1 MKGIIVKG
9 IGGFYY
15 IKAVDGNVYECKARG
30 VFRNEKITPV
40 VGDNVEVEVQ
50 NGKGSVTK
58 IYPRRNELIRPGV
71 ANIDILVLV
80 VAAASPE
87 PNTRLIDKMLINAQI
102 NGIEP
107 IICINKTDLSDG
119 KEIER
124 IYKNAGFGVLRVC
137 AERNEGTDEILRVI
151 KGKVAAFSG
160 LSGVG
165 KSSILSIILGN
176 TLETGAVSEKI
187 SRGRHTTR
195 HVELF
200 ELDGGG
206 FVFDTPGFSSLEVYG
221 IKAAELQE
229 YFPET
234 ESYRNNCRFRGC
246 SHINEPDCAVKEAVQ
261 NGKIEESR
269 YESYKI
275 LYEQLS
281 KIKDWESGDTKWHK

>member
-1 MKGIIVKG
+1 MKGIIFKG

-15 IKAVDGNVYECKARG
+15 IKAEDENVYECKARG
-30 VFRNEKITPV
+30 VFRNERITPV
-40 VGDNVEVEVQ
+40 VGDNVEIDVQ
-50 NGKGSVTK
+50 NGKGSITK

-71 ANIDILVLV
+71 ANVDMLVLV

-87 PNTRLIDKMLINAQI
+87 PNKQLIDKMLINAQI
-102 NGIEP
+102 NGIQP

-119 KEIER
+119 AEIEE
-124 IYKNAGFGVLRVC
+124 IYKNAGFCVIRTC
-137 AERNEGTDEILRVI
+137 AEKNEGIERLMTVI
-151 KGKVAAFSG
+151 KDKVSAFAG

-165 KSSILSIILGN
+165 KSSILSIILKN
-176 TLETGAVSEKI
+176 ELETGAVSEKI

-200 ELDGGG
+200 ELENGG

-234 ESYRNNCRFRGC
+234 EKYISSCRFRGC
-246 SHINEPDCAVKEAVQ
+246 MHINEPNCAVKEAVS
-261 NGKIEESR
+261 NGEISASR
-269 YESYKI
+269 YESYKS

-281 KIKDWESGDTKWHK
+281 KIKEWESGEQKWHK